1 MIFDIQ
7 ATLLTNQ
14 KYIVNNSVLS
24 VYGDQ
29 QMLRSDTLG
38 FNLKCQIEPQNQP
51 CSWSLSSF
59 DDG

>member
-14 KYIVNNSVLS
+14 KYVVNKAVLS

-29 QMLRSDTLG
+29 QLLRSDTLG
-38 FNLKCQIEPQNQP
+38 FHLKCQIEHQNQP
-51 CSWSLSSF
+51 CSWSLPSL